1 VRVVSS
7 LNSLI
12 YKDRILEPM
21 KLTVLFAFIFISGL
35 MVGGVAQQDSLSA
48 DLKATALKDAAC
60 TAAGDSSS
68 GDPTM
73 EALPIRSGGRDV
85 GTIVEVQ
92 GACHCQSTNCDAL
105 VYLRSAEGYKLA
117 LHEKY
122 ASLHPMKIVKQ
133 GMPSLTGQF
142 EINSSKME
150 TTVYDWDGKA
160 YKPSLCA
167 TVIKGKKVPTITRHP
182 CKMPS

>member
-1 VRVVSS
+1 MKSIILFVVAFLSG
-7 LNSLI
+7 
-12 YKDRILEPM
+12 
-21 KLTVLFAFIFISGL
+21 TVAIC
-35 MVGGVAQQDSLSA
+35 VAQQDSLSP
-48 DLKATALKDAAC
+48 DLKAAALKDAAC
-60 TAAGDSSS
+60 TAAGDASPVNTSI
-68 GDPTM
+68 GDPTL
-73 EALPIRSGGRDV
+73 ETLPIRSGGRDV

-92 GACHCQSTNCDAL
+92 GACHCQSANCDAL
-105 VYLRSAEGYKLA
+105 VYLRSGEGYKLA

-142 EINSSKME
+142 EINTLKME

-167 TVIKGKKVPTITRHP
+167 TVIKGKKVPSITRHP
-182 CKMPS
+182 CKALSQ

>member
-1 VRVVSS
+1 
-7 LNSLI
+7 
-12 YKDRILEPM
+12 M
-21 KLTVLFAFIFISGL
+21 KSVTLLVFIFLSGIIAF
-35 MVGGVAQQDSLSA
+35 GVAQQESLSP
-48 DLKATALKDAAC
+48 DLKAAALKDAAC
-60 TAAGDSSS
+60 TAADTGPS
-68 GDPTM
+68 DPTL
-73 EALPIRSGGRDV
+73 EALPIRSAGRDV

-92 GACHCQSTNCDAL
+92 GACHCQNTNCDAL
-105 VYLRSAEGYKLA
+105 VYLRSGEGYTLA

-142 EINSSKME
+142 EINSLKME
-150 TTVYDWDGKA
+150 TTVYDWDGKE

-182 CKMPS
+182 CKALSQ

>member
-1 VRVVSS
+1 MKSV
-7 LNSLI
+7 
-12 YKDRILEPM
+12 IL
-21 KLTVLFAFIFISGL
+21 LVFIFLSGIIAF
-35 MVGGVAQQDSLSA
+35 GVAQQESLSP
-48 DLKATALKDAAC
+48 DLKAAALKDAAC
-60 TAAGDSSS
+60 TTAADSSQN
-68 GDPTM
+68 DPTL
-73 EALPIRSGGRDV
+73 EALPIRSAGRDV

-92 GACHCQSTNCDAL
+92 GACHCQNTNCDAL
-105 VYLRSAEGYKLA
+105 VYLRSGEGYTLA

-142 EINSSKME
+142 EINSLKME
-150 TTVYDWDGKA
+150 TTVYDWDGKE

-182 CKMPS
+182 CKAISQ

>member
-1 VRVVSS
+1 
-7 LNSLI
+7 
-12 YKDRILEPM
+12 M
-21 KLTVLFAFIFISGL
+21 KSVTFLAFIFLSGIIAF
-35 MVGGVAQQDSLSA
+35 GVAPQDSLSP
-48 DLKATALKDAAC
+48 DLKAAVLKDAAC
-60 TAAGDSSS
+60 TAAGDL

-73 EALPIRSGGRDV
+73 ETVPIHSGGRDV

-105 VYLRSAEGYKLA
+105 VYLRSGGGYKLA

-142 EINSSKME
+142 EINSLKME

-182 CKMPS
+182 CKALSQ

>member
-1 VRVVSS
+1 MKS
-7 LNSLI
+7 I
-12 YKDRILEPM
+12 IL
-21 KLTVLFAFIFISGL
+21 LAIAFLSGTVA
-35 MVGGVAQQDSLSA
+35 VCVAQQDSMSP
-48 DLKATALKDAAC
+48 DLKAVALKDAAC
-60 TAAGDSSS
+60 TTATDASSS
-68 GDPTM
+68 DPTL
-73 EALPIRSGGRDV
+73 EALPIRSGGREM

-92 GACHCQSTNCDAL
+92 GACHCQNTNCDAL
-105 VYLRSAEGYKLA
+105 VYLRSGEGYKLA

-142 EINSSKME
+142 EISSLKME

-167 TVIKGKKVPTITRHP
+167 TVVKGKKVPSITRHP
-182 CKMPS
+182 CKAL

>member
-1 VRVVSS
+1 MKSVTS
-7 LNSLI
+7 L
-12 YKDRILEPM
+12 
-21 KLTVLFAFIFISGL
+21 VFIFLSG
-35 MVGGVAQQDSLSA
+35 MIAFGVAQQESLSP
-48 DLKATALKDAAC
+48 DLKAAALKDAAC
-60 TAAGDSSS
+60 TTAAEIAPS
-68 GDPTM
+68 DPTM
-73 EALPIRSGGRDV
+73 ETVPIHSGGRDV

-105 VYLRSAEGYKLA
+105 VYLRSGEGYKLA

-142 EINSSKME
+142 EISSSKME
-150 TTVYDWDGKA
+150 TTVYDWDGKE

-182 CKMPS
+182 CKMSSQ

>member
-1 VRVVSS
+1 MKSIILFVVALLSG
-7 LNSLI
+7 
-12 YKDRILEPM
+12 
-21 KLTVLFAFIFISGL
+21 TVAIC
-35 MVGGVAQQDSLSA
+35 VAQQDSLSL
-48 DLKATALKDAAC
+48 DLKAVALKDAAC
-60 TAAGDSSS
+60 TTAGDASI
-68 GDPTM
+68 GDPTF
-73 EALPIRSGGRDV
+73 ETLPIRSAGRDV

-92 GACHCQSTNCDAL
+92 GACHCQNANCDAL
-105 VYLRSAEGYKLA
+105 VYLRNGEGYKLA

-142 EINSSKME
+142 EINTLKME

-167 TVIKGKKVPTITRHP
+167 TVIKGKKVPSITRHP
-182 CKMPS
+182 CKTLPQ

>member
-1 VRVVSS
+1 
-7 LNSLI
+7 
-12 YKDRILEPM
+12 M
-21 KLTVLFAFIFISGL
+21 KIITLFSFIFISGL
-35 MVGGVAQQDSLSA
+35 MVIGVAQQESISS
-48 DLKATALKDAAC
+48 DLKAVALKDAAC
-60 TAAGDSSS
+60 TTAADASTVNTST
-68 GDPTM
+68 GDPTL
-73 EALPIRSGGRDV
+73 EALPIHSGGRDV

-92 GACHCQSTNCDAL
+92 GACHCKNSNCDAL
-105 VYLRSAEGYKLA
+105 VYLRNGEGYKLA

-142 EINSSKME
+142 EVSSLKME

-167 TVIKGKKVPTITRHP
+167 TVIKGKKVPSITRHP
-182 CKMPS
+182 CKAL

>member
-1 VRVVSS
+1 
-7 LNSLI
+7 
-12 YKDRILEPM
+12 M
-21 KLTVLFAFIFISGL
+21 KLTALFAFIFITGFMAVGL
-35 MVGGVAQQDSLSA
+35 AQQDSLSP
-48 DLKATALKDAAC
+48 DLKTAALRDAAC
-60 TAAGDSSS
+60 TTAADSSS
-68 GDPTM
+68 VNTSIGDPTL
-73 EALPIRSGGRDV
+73 EALPIHSGGRDV

-92 GACHCQSTNCDAL
+92 GACHCQNTNCDAL
-105 VYLRSAEGYKLA
+105 VYLRSGEGYKLA

-142 EINSSKME
+142 EISSLKME

-167 TVIKGKKVPTITRHP
+167 TVIKGKKVPSITRHP
-182 CKMPS
+182 CKAL

>member
-1 VRVVSS
+1 MKS
-7 LNSLI
+7 I
-12 YKDRILEPM
+12 IL
-21 KLTVLFAFIFISGL
+21 LAFAFLSGA
-35 MVGGVAQQDSLSA
+35 VAVCVAQQDSLSP
-48 DLKATALKDAAC
+48 DLKTAVLKDAAC
-60 TAAGDSSS
+60 TTAADSSS
-68 GDPTM
+68 NDPTL
-73 EALPIRSGGRDV
+73 EALPIRSSGRDV

-92 GACHCQSTNCDAL
+92 GACHCQNTNCDAL
-105 VYLRSAEGYKLA
+105 VYLRNGEGYKLA

-142 EINSSKME
+142 EISSLKME

-167 TVIKGKKVPTITRHP
+167 TVIKGKKVPSITRHP
-182 CKMPS
+182 CKAL